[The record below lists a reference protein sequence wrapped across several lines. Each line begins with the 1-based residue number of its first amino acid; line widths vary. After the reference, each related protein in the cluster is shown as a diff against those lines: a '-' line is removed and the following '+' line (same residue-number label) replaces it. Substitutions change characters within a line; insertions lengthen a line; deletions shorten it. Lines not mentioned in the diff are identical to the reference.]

1 MSVKPAQVRYLES
14 GKSLGAAVH
23 KGWAA
28 TWNWVL
34 SFVVGFTGGKGC
46 KLENADKGH
55 PRLDVLI
62 EAGPG
67 CSVTGGEDGQP
78 YVISCDGGGGGGGGG
93 DDPDDPSQDE
103 QSQGVTGTRE
113 VCVGAVYDSTAH
125 TLCRQYVVITI
136 TKGLITDWPES
147 PSVDSTPIFEAEA
160 HSAEVS

>member
-28 TWNWVL
+28 TWNWIL

-78 YVISCDGGGGGGGGG
+78 YVISCEGGGGGGGG
-93 DDPDDPSQDE
+93 DDSDAPDFSD
-103 QSQGVTGTRE
+103 GVTGTKT
-113 VCVGAVYDSTAH
+113 VCVDVQYDVSSHKFQKKFATITYDSGIVTGWA
-125 TLCRQYVVITI
+125 
-136 TKGLITDWPES
+136 
-147 PSVDSTPIFEAEA
+147 VDSQWTDVFEAES
-160 HSAEVS
+160 HQAEVS